1 MIARN
6 GNESAATAHLRWL
19 GALALLLATQG
30 AHGASIFK
38 CVDASGVVA
47 FQDTACAK
55 HATQAEVDMRQQ
67 PLIDPAAPPY
77 VADVSRASV
86 HGRTHDRK
94 HSHGRVRVSSH
105 RSREEKEPV
114 SYECRASDGEVFYR
128 HSKCPASVPGDGVA
142 RFGFEQS
149 RTNSR
154 RGRRNSRGGAWGA
167 VSVTSREIPRD
178 EACRQINAA
187 AADGRDGHARD
198 EQVSVYD
205 HNLGRDPCA
214 GG

>member
-6 GNESAATAHLRWL
+6 GSESATALMNWL
-19 GALALLLATQG
+19 GALVLLLAMQG
-30 AHGASIFK
+30 AHGAPIFK
-38 CVDASGVVA
+38 CVDASGVVS

-55 HATQAEVDMRQQ
+55 HAAQAQVEVRQQ
-67 PLIDPAAPPY
+67 PLIDPAAPPH
-77 VADVSRASV
+77 VADVSRAPL
-86 HGRTHDRK
+86 HGRTHDRM
-94 HSHGRVRVSSH
+94 HPNGRARVPSH
-105 RSREEKEPV
+105 RSREAREPV

-142 RFGFEQS
+142 RFGFEQP

-154 RGRRNSRGGAWGA
+154 RGRRSSRGGAWGA
-167 VSVTSREIPRD
+167 VSVTSREVPRE
-178 EACRQINAA
+178 EACRKINAA
-187 AADGRDGHARD
+187 GADGRDGHARD

-205 HNLGRDPCA
+205 HNLGRDPCS